1 MPQLTQKIV
10 QAWTGRRRLLLD
22 GLGNGH
28 LFETE
33 FLDRVTFRRRRVVGI
48 RRRRIG
54 AISGFVFVY
63 RQRLPIVQIPQVV
76 VQRRCLLRFRRRR
89 RRRRDR

>member
-33 FLDRVTFRRRRVVGI
+33 FLDRITFRRRRVGGI
-48 RRRRIG
+48 GRRRRSG
-54 AISGFVFVY
+54 AISGLVFVY
-63 RQRLPIVQIPQVV
+63 RQRLPIVKIP
-76 VQRRCLLRFRRRR
+76 
-89 RRRRDR
+89 